1 MNNKLR
7 AWGVVLASCL
17 PLLAAAQAAK
27 TEAPKVVPRLTCR
40 SAFAD
45 CTPYRD
51 VPLANWREVND
62 ILARARRGGRG
73 GRGRRSGRPR
83 HGPHEWHGNAGQV
96 CRARERSP
104 ADEDDAQPRRS
115 SQTRRQAM
123 IRLTAAALA
132 SLALAGCATFSPDG
146 GFNAVGQ
153 MTKERIGQAPSYQRT
168 PAQADSANARVT
180 SLLNQPL
187 TADSVVEIAL
197 LNNRDLQASYAD
209 LGIAESDLVRAGRLA
224 NPSFRFGRL
233 SNGNATEIDRAVIF
247 DVLAL
252 FTMPLARQVEQGR
265 FEQAQLQAAFETVG
279 VAGEARKAFFEA
291 VTAQQLVGY
300 FEQVKEAAD
309 ASNELARRMVAAGNF
324 NKLAQM
330 REQSFYS
337 DATTQL
343 ARAQHRAVAA
353 RERLTRVLALSGE
366 QLDFKLPDR
375 LPDLPDAPAEPKHAE
390 QTAMDKRL
398 DVLMARRSTEATAR
412 SLGLTKTTRFI
423 NVLNAGYL
431 NKSNSGESRMNG
443 YEIELELPLFDF
455 GNARVARAEATYMR
469 SVNRTAQVAVNARSE
484 VRESYSAYRT
494 AYDLARH
501 YRDEVV
507 PLRKRISDENLLRY
521 NGMLA
526 SVFEL
531 LADSKDQITAVTG
544 AVEALRDYWVAETN
558 LQAALTGRSPG
569 PAQLA
574 P

>member
-1 MNNKLR
+1 
-7 AWGVVLASCL
+7 
-17 PLLAAAQAAK
+17 
-27 TEAPKVVPRLTCR
+27 
-40 SAFAD
+40 
-45 CTPYRD
+45 
-51 VPLANWREVND
+51 
-62 ILARARRGGRG
+62 
-73 GRGRRSGRPR
+73 
-83 HGPHEWHGNAGQV
+83 
-96 CRARERSP
+96 
-104 ADEDDAQPRRS
+104 
-115 SQTRRQAM
+115 M
-123 IRLTAAALA
+123 IRLTAAGLA
-132 SLALAGCATFSPDG
+132 SLALAGCASFSQDG
-146 GFNAVGQ
+146 GFNTVEQ
-153 MTKERIGQAPSYQRT
+153 LTKERVGQAPNYQRT
-168 PAQADSANARVT
+168 SEQADSAKARVAE
-180 SLLNQPL
+180 LLKQPL

-233 SNGNATEIDRAVIF
+233 SNGSATEIDRAVIF
-247 DVLAL
+247 DVLGL
-252 FTMPLARQVEQGR
+252 LTMPLAREVEQGR
-265 FEQAQLQAAFETVG
+265 FEQAQLQAAFESVG

-300 FEQVKEAAD
+300 FGQVKEAAD

-343 ARAQHRAVAA
+343 ARAQHQAVAA
-353 RERLTRVLALSGE
+353 RERLNRVLALSGE

-375 LPDLPDAPAEPKHAE
+375 LPDLPDAPAEPKNAE
-390 QTAMDKRL
+390 QVAMDKRL

-423 NVLNAGYL
+423 NVLNVGYQ
-431 NKSNSGESRMNG
+431 NQSNTGEPRMNG

-455 GNARVARAEATYMR
+455 GTARVARAEVTYMR
-469 SVNRTAQVAVNARSE
+469 SVNHTAQVAVNARSE

-531 LADSKDQITAVTG
+531 LADSKEQIAAVTG
-544 AVEALRDYWVAETN
+544 AVDALRDYWVAETN

-569 PAQLA
+569 SAQLA

>member
-1 MNNKLR
+1 
-7 AWGVVLASCL
+7 
-17 PLLAAAQAAK
+17 
-27 TEAPKVVPRLTCR
+27 
-40 SAFAD
+40 
-45 CTPYRD
+45 
-51 VPLANWREVND
+51 
-62 ILARARRGGRG
+62 
-73 GRGRRSGRPR
+73 
-83 HGPHEWHGNAGQV
+83 
-96 CRARERSP
+96 
-104 ADEDDAQPRRS
+104 
-115 SQTRRQAM
+115 M
-123 IRLTAAALA
+123 IRLTAVALA
-132 SLALAGCATFSPDG
+132 SLALGGCASLSHDG
-146 GFNAVGQ
+146 GFNAVEKL
-153 MTKERIGQAPSYQRT
+153 TNERIGQAPNYRRT
-168 PAQADSANARVT
+168 TEQADSARARVAE
-180 SLLNQPL
+180 LLKQPL
-187 TADSVVEIAL
+187 SADSVVEIAL
-197 LNNRDLQASYAD
+197 LNNHDLQASYAD

-233 SNGNATEIDRAVIF
+233 SNGSMTEIDRAVIF
-247 DVLAL
+247 DVLGL

-265 FEQAQLQAAFETVG
+265 FEQAQLQAAFETIG

-300 FEQVKEAAD
+300 FGQVKEAAD

-324 NKLAQM
+324 SKLAQM

-343 ARAQHRAVAA
+343 SRIQHQTVAA
-353 RERLTRVLALSGE
+353 RERLTRVLALSSE

-375 LPDLPDAPAEPKHAE
+375 LPDLPDAPAEPKNAE
-390 QTAMDKRL
+390 QVAMDKRL
-398 DVLMARRSTEATAR
+398 DVLMAKRSTEATAR

-423 NVLNAGYL
+423 NVLNVGYQ
-431 NKSNSGESRMNG
+431 NKSNTGEPRMDG

-455 GNARVARAEATYMR
+455 GTARVARAEATYMR

-494 AYDLARH
+494 TYDLARH

-531 LADSKDQITAVTG
+531 LADSKDQIAAVTG

-569 PAQLA
+569 SAQLA

>member
-1 MNNKLR
+1 
-7 AWGVVLASCL
+7 V
-17 PLLAAAQAAK
+17 
-27 TEAPKVVPRLTCR
+27 
-40 SAFAD
+40 
-45 CTPYRD
+45 
-51 VPLANWREVND
+51 
-62 ILARARRGGRG
+62 
-73 GRGRRSGRPR
+73 
-83 HGPHEWHGNAGQV
+83 
-96 CRARERSP
+96 
-104 ADEDDAQPRRS
+104 
-115 SQTRRQAM
+115 
-123 IRLTAAALA
+123 
-132 SLALAGCATFSPDG
+132 
-146 GFNAVGQ
+146 
-153 MTKERIGQAPSYQRT
+153 
-168 PAQADSANARVT
+168 
-180 SLLNQPL
+180 
-187 TADSVVEIAL
+187 
-197 LNNRDLQASYAD
+197 
-209 LGIAESDLVRAGRLA
+209 
-224 NPSFRFGRL
+224 
-233 SNGNATEIDRAVIF
+233 TEIDRAVIF
-247 DVLAL
+247 DVLGL

-265 FEQAQLQAAFETVG
+265 FEQAQLQAAFETIG

-300 FEQVKEAAD
+300 FGQVKEAAD

-324 NKLAQM
+324 SKLAQM

-343 ARAQHRAVAA
+343 SRIQHQTVAA
-353 RERLTRVLALSGE
+353 RERLTRVLALSSE

-375 LPDLPDAPAEPKHAE
+375 LPDLPDAPAEPKNAE
-390 QTAMDKRL
+390 QVAMDKRL
-398 DVLMARRSTEATAR
+398 DVLMAKRSTEATAR

-423 NVLNAGYL
+423 NVLNVGYQ
-431 NKSNSGESRMNG
+431 NKSNTGEPRMDG

-455 GNARVARAEATYMR
+455 GTARVARAEATYMR

-494 AYDLARH
+494 TYDLARH

-531 LADSKDQITAVTG
+531 LADSKDQIAAVTG

-569 PAQLA
+569 SAQLA